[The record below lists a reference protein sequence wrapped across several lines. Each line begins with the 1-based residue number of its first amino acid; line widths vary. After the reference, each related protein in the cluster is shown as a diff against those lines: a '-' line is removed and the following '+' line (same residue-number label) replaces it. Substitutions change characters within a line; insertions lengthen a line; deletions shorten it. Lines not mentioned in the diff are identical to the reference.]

1 MLDILFL
8 SVLVALVVMVIYWS
22 AIVAQQ
28 MTKIKEKGAV
38 VGPKAKELVTLYRC
52 EGLEIWIRAAQRPRI
67 IKRPVVN
74 SRRINETVEE
84 PHFFYGGVDV
94 AVSPINDGVE
104 YQILTLRGTPS
115 EVRGFLATHFKKET
129 YEGAVKTLGL

>member
-28 MTKIKEKGAV
+28 MAKIKQKGAV
-38 VGPKAKELVTLYRC
+38 VGPKAKELVALYRC
-52 EGLEIWIRAAQRPRI
+52 NGLELWVNSAEPPRI

-74 SRRINETVEE
+74 SRRINETVNE
-84 PHFFYGGVDV
+84 PHFFYGGVDI

-104 YQILTLRGTPS
+104 YQVLSLRGLPS
-115 EVRGFLATHFKKET
+115 EVRGFLALNYRKET
-129 YEGAVKTLGL
+129 YERAIKALGL

>member
-28 MTKIKEKGAV
+28 MAKIKEKGAV

-52 EGLEIWIRAAQRPRI
+52 EGLEIWIKTVQRPHI

-74 SRRINETVEE
+74 SRRVNETVEE

-104 YQILTLRGTPS
+104 YQVLSLRGLPS
-115 EVRGFLATHFKKET
+115 EVRGFLALNFRKET
-129 YEGAVKTLGL
+129 YDRAVRELGL

>member
-28 MTKIKEKGAV
+28 MAKIKEKGAV

-52 EGLEIWIRAAQRPRI
+52 EGLDLWVKSVTPPCIVQ
-67 IKRPVVN
+67 RPVVN
-74 SRRINETVEE
+74 SRRINETVKE

-94 AVSPINDGVE
+94 AVSHINEGVE

-115 EVRGFLATHFKKET
+115 EVRGFLAMHFKKET
-129 YEGAVKTLGL
+129 YERAVKELGL